1 MLVAVSGSQG
11 AGKTTIINKLIEKN
25 NVQFRSVERKT
36 SRSIQSQWNV
46 TLEDIIR
53 DPDLTVKFQ
62 DEILLRK
69 MNDER
74 LARGNNMDI
83 VVTERTYADLF
94 TYAVIWLGREN
105 RFKDYLNDYYN
116 RCVRAQQSYDLIYFI
131 KGGHFP
137 IAFDPNRA
145 AVSPHYGRMVDL
157 TMYDF
162 TMQMSHP
169 SRVNVIDV
177 LDANQRANIIAAQM
191 SSIQQQQE
199 SEFGENYA

>member
-11 AGKTTIINKLIEKN
+11 AGKTTIINKLIEKK
-25 NVQFRSVERKT
+25 FRSVKRKT
-36 SRSIQSQWNV
+36 SRSIQSEWNV

-53 DPDLTVKFQ
+53 NPDLTVKFQ

-74 LARGNNMDI
+74 LARGSNMDI

-116 RCVRAQQSYDLIYFI
+116 RCMRAQQSYDLIYFI

-137 IAFDPNRA
+137 ITFDPNRA

-157 TMYDF
+157 TMFDI
-162 TMQMSHP
+162 TVQMSHP

-177 LDANQRANIIAAQM
+177 LDADQRANIIAAQM
-191 SSIQQQQE
+191 SSIQHRQE
-199 SEFGENYA
+199 SEFFR